1 MSAFVSPLVLWS
13 LGAAAAAYAL
23 WKVLYFFVIE
33 RFTSPLRDLPSPPN
47 PSWLYGNLQEISE
60 AENSVRQEAWVQEYG
75 TTLKYK
81 GWFSRDRVYTIDMRA
96 MNHILTHSYDFP
108 KPPLAR
114 WSLSQILGAGL
125 LVVEG
130 EQHRQQRRILNPA
143 FGPAQIRGLTEVF
156 VEKAYELRTMWN
168 AELEKHGAPA
178 RIDVHAGLSRATLD
192 VIGLA
197 GFNYELGSL
206 SVDGSTNELNS
217 AFAVM
222 FQALSGSQIS
232 FIRMLKA
239 YIPLLRVIPDR
250 VSRRTAAAQKV
261 TRRIGLQLIAE
272 KKAEIAKAAQHGEKD
287 TLRSRDLLTLLMRAN
302 MSTDIPENQR
312 LSDEDV
318 LAQVPTFL
326 VAGHE
331 TTSNATAWCLYALA
345 GAPDVQAR
353 LREELLAWPTDNPT
367 MDELNELPYLDMV
380 VRETMRLHAPVAATI
395 RVAAK
400 DEVVPLGKPYTDRHG
415 QVHDSVTIP
424 KGSPVLIPILAMN
437 RSKELWGE
445 DSFEFKPERWEAIP
459 EPVEHMP
466 GVWSHMM
473 SFLGGPRACIGYRFS
488 LVEMKALVFVLVR
501 AFEFEYAVPTS
512 EITKKQ
518 AIVQRP
524 FVKSEMEKGSQ
535 LPLIVKPYVRV

>member
-1 MSAFVSPLVLWS
+1 
-13 LGAAAAAYAL
+13 
-23 WKVLYFFVIE
+23 
-33 RFTSPLRDLPSPPN
+33 
-47 PSWLYGNLQEISE
+47 
-60 AENSVRQEAWVQEYG
+60 
-75 TTLKYK
+75 
-81 GWFSRDRVYTIDMRA
+81 
-96 MNHILTHSYDFP
+96 
-108 KPPLAR
+108 
-114 WSLSQILGAGL
+114 
-125 LVVEG
+125 
-130 EQHRQQRRILNPA
+130 
-143 FGPAQIRGLTEVF
+143 
-156 VEKAYELRTMWN
+156 
-168 AELEKHGAPA
+168 
-178 RIDVHAGLSRATLD
+178 
-192 VIGLA
+192 
-197 GFNYELGSL
+197 
-206 SVDGSTNELNS
+206 
-217 AFAVM
+217 M

-318 LAQVPTFL
+318 LARSWSPDTRRR
-326 VAGHE
+326 
-331 TTSNATAWCLYALA
+331 AT
-345 GAPDVQAR
+345 R
-353 LREELLAWPTDNPT
+353 ELLAWPTDNPT